1 MKRKWLS
8 SLRAKI
14 KGAENESSSPEYYI
28 GLGMCFGVAFGTV
41 FDNVGLGISLGLL
54 IGVAVQK
61 IKNKKA

>member
-1 MKRKWLS
+1 MKNKRLS

-14 KGAENESSSPEYYI
+14 KGTENESSSPEYYI
-28 GLGMCFGVAFGTV
+28 GLGLCFGAAFGAA
-41 FDNVGLGISLGLL
+41 FDNIGLGISLGLV

>member
-1 MKRKWLS
+1 MKNKWLS

-14 KGAENESSSPEYYI
+14 KGKEDETSSPEYYI
-28 GLGMCFGVAFGTV
+28 GLGMCFGVAFGAAL
-41 FDNVGLGISLGLL
+41 DNIGLGISLGLV